1 MYRAAL
7 RIEFRRR
14 AIVFDSEVRLP
25 IRYKG
30 ELLPFNYKVD
40 FMCGR
45 VIVEAKAL
53 DALSPVHLSQVINY
67 LKASGCE
74 RGLLI
79 NFGKQSLEYKR
90 VIWTG
95 R

>member
-1 MYRAAL
+1 MLPRVEPLSIARIAAS
-7 RIEFRRR
+7 
-14 AIVFDSEVRLP
+14 DRLP

-30 ELLPFNYKVD
+30 QLLPFKYKVD

-45 VIVEAKAL
+45 VIVEAKAV

-79 NFGKQSLEYKR
+79 NFGKRSLEYKR

-95 R
+95 G